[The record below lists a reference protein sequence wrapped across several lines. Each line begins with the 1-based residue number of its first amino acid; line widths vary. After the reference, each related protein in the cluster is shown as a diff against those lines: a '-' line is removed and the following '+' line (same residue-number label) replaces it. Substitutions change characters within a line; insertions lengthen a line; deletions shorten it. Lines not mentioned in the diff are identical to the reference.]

1 MADLLVMLEE
11 VDLVIVVTVILNEVQ
26 QVLDE
31 QIRIDRT
38 ILTEVSTVIR
48 TMFVISSQMS
58 LKLETSLKVKKG
70 HRFDKVSYLMVT
82 VGHVAVAVAVVVAE
96 RAQGT

>member
-1 MADLLVMLEE
+1 MVDLLVILEE

-26 QVLDE
+26 QVLDV

-48 TMFVISSQMS
+48 TMIVISSQMS

-70 HRFDKVSYLMVT
+70 HHFDKVSYLMET
-82 VGHVAVAVAVVVAE
+82 VGLVAVAVAVVVAE